1 MSNRFYNP
9 KYITGLIIIL
19 AGALLLLRNLDV
31 IYFTIPSIIFSWQ
44 VILIVIGTFLV
55 INSQNKSVGL
65 VLIVVGGLGII
76 PEYWPAV
83 LILLGL
89 FIIFRKSGFGF
100 TNRKGD
106 PIFESNHEHEVINEI
121 SLFGG
126 GDRAFHGKKLKGGS
140 VSAIFGG
147 SKIDLSECELA
158 EGDNVVDLFFMFGG
172 SSFVVPSNWKVQI
185 QTIPIFGGFS
195 DKRVPTPDGQYIQD
209 RTIIFKGIILFGG
222 GEIKNYK

>member
-1 MSNRFYNP
+1 MSNRFVEP

-19 AGALLLLRNLDV
+19 AGALLLLRNLDI

-44 VILIVIGTFLV
+44 VIIIVIGTFLL

-65 VLIVVGGLGII
+65 VLIVVGGLGLI

-83 LILLGL
+83 LILLGI
-89 FIIFRKSGFGF
+89 FIIFRKSGFRF
-100 TNRKGD
+100 NSRKGD
-106 PIFESNHEHEVINEI
+106 PIFESDPEHEVINEI

-126 GDRAFHGKKLKGGS
+126 GDRSFHGKKLKGGS

-147 SKIDLSECELA
+147 SKIDLSESELA
-158 EGDNVVDLFFMFGG
+158 EGDNIVDLFFMFGG

-195 DKRVPTPDGQYIQD
+195 DKRVPSPDGKYIQD
-209 RTIIFKGIILFGG
+209 RTIVFKGLILFGG